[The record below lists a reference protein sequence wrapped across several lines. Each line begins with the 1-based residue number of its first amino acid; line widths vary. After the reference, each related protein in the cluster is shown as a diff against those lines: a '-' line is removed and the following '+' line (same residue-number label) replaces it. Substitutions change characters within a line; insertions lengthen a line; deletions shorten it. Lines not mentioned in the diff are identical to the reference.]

1 MQKFYDISLFH
12 LEMMMMMIIK
22 NRTILLGKGI
32 PVYKILQDMQFL
44 QKATAPLVL
53 LF

>member
-12 LEMMMMMIIK
+12 LEMMMMIIK

>member
-1 MQKFYDISLFH
+1 MQKLYDISLFH
-12 LEMMMMMIIK
+12 LEMVMIIK